1 MMKIVYDI
9 GHGGSDPG
17 AVDPEDREMD
27 DEIYADELYSE
38 ESDIVLALSKKLI
51 ELSKD
56 NHELFITREEDV
68 YIPLSDRSE
77 LANENEVDIFVSLH
91 ANAAESQNAKGIET
105 LYYPGSKGGKR
116 LANGVQN
123 RLIKNT
129 YAEDR
134 GIKTRRNLHVL
145 RETNMPAILVEVGF
159 ITNLREEILLNCD
172 EYLDLLAKSIYQG
185 VEYYGRQN

>member
-1 MMKIVYDI
+1 MKILIDA
-9 GHGGSDPG
+9 GHGGTDPG
-17 AVDPEDREMD
+17 AVDPKDKGMD
-27 DEIYADELYSE
+27 DEIYVDEIYSE

-51 ELSKD
+51 NLLEKD
-56 NHELFITREEDV
+56 NELFITREEDAYV
-68 YIPLSDRSE
+68 PLSDRSE

-91 ANAAESQNAKGIET
+91 ANAAENQSAKGIET
-105 LYYPGSKGGKR
+105 LYYPGSKGGKL
-116 LANGVQN
+116 LANRIQN

-129 YAEDR
+129 YATDR

-145 RETNMPAILVEVGF
+145 EETDMPAVLVEVGF

-185 VEYYGRQN
+185 VEYYGRQNQ